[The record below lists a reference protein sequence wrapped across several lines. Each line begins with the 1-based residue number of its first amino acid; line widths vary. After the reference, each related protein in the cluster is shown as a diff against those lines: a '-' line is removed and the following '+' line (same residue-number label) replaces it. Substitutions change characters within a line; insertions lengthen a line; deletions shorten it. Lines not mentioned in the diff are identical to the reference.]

1 MSATITIQG
10 LDRLQAGVN
19 AAPATLAREI
29 RAGMV
34 ASSALVKATQVAL
47 APRFSSETV
56 NSIAATITA
65 TSASIGPSSPHA
77 YYADQGRRPGKQP
90 PIAAIEPWATAHG
103 INAFV
108 LARSIGRKGTRG
120 KPFVAPSLSQN
131 LSKIVAEFQ
140 KVGVAVVA
148 RMSGA

>member
-1 MSATITIQG
+1 MSATIVIQG

-29 RAGMV
+29 RTALEAG
-34 ASSALVKATQVAL
+34 SALVKATQVEL
-47 APRFSSETV
+47 APRFTSETV

-65 TSASIGPSSPHA
+65 TSASIGPSAKQA
-77 YYADQGRRPGKQP
+77 YFAEHGRAPGRPP

-108 LARSIGRKGTRG
+108 LAKSIGRKGTKG
-120 KPFVAPSLSQN
+120 KAFVAPSLSQN
-131 LSKIVAEFQ
+131 LSKIVAEFAA
-140 KVGVAVVA
+140 VGVKVVA
-148 RMSGA
+148 RIAA